1 MHIDPTQQ
9 QERDNYKLVT
19 AFQDPQWAHVVL
31 DIIAQGLSTG
41 LLHFEDKHY

>member
-19 AFQDPQWAHVVL
+19 SGSSMGIRCLRRDSSGAFNRSVA
-31 DIIAQGLSTG
+31 
-41 LLHFEDKHY
+41 F